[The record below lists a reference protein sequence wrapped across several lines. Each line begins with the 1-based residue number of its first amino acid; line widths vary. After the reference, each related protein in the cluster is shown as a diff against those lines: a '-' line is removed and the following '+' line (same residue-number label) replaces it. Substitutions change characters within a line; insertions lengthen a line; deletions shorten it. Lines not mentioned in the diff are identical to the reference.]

1 MLNKDGQRELCYV
14 VKVGVVEPIEGYDR
28 VEKAHVGGWTILVKK
43 DQFKE
48 GDLGIYFEIDSK
60 VPETEPFEFLASKH
74 FKVKTQKFCKGTVIS
89 QGLLMAFEDL
99 PEYFNLNIDGWLY
112 KKENPTKGTDVIDYL
127 VQEGDCLTE
136 LLGVKYSIAE
146 DNKRKSNTSKY
157 TAMVQRHQKLFRKN
171 PIVKWLYKRDWGK
184 KLLFLFL
191 GKKKD
196 NQYAFPSHFEYIH
209 RTDEERVENLVP
221 GILQDKEPWIVTEKL
236 DGTSTTFIL
245 EKKRKAFGKV
255 EYEFYV
261 SSRNVRQLRPD
272 QANYHSDD
280 SNVYWDMAL
289 KYNVEDALKDL
300 LDKNPDWDY
309 VGLQGETFGY
319 GLQGN
324 PNKLKDVR
332 FFGFNLID
340 SVQGRWNSVDSK
352 ETMAVYGIEWVPII
366 DTNYVLPDTIEEL
379 KAQADGD
386 TVVEGG
392 TGLREGFV
400 YRALDGKNSFKNVS
414 NKFLLAKGE

>member
-1 MLNKDGQRELCYV
+1 MLNSDGKRELCYV
-14 VKVGVVEPIEGYDR
+14 VEIGKIEPIEGYDR
-28 VEKAHVGGWTILVKK
+28 VEKAHVGGWTVLVRK

-74 FKVKTQKFCKGTVIS
+74 FKIKTQKFCKGAVIS

-99 PEYFNLNIDGWLY
+99 PEYFDTEDLGGTVY
-112 KKENPTKGTDVIDYL
+112 KTSGKP
-127 VQEGDCLTE
+127 VQLGDCLTD
-136 LLGVKYSIAE
+136 LLGVKYSIVE
-146 DNKRKSNTSKY
+146 DNKRKSNNSKY
-157 TAMVQRHQKLFRKN
+157 SAMCQRHQKLFKKN
-171 PIVKWLYKRDWGK
+171 KIVKWLYKRDWGK
-184 KLLFLFL
+184 KLLFVFL

-196 NQYAFPSHFEYIH
+196 NQYAFPSHFEFIH
-209 RTDEERVENLVP
+209 KTDEERVENLVP
-221 GILQDKEPWIVTEKL
+221 GILEDKEPWIVTEKL

-245 EKKRKAFGKV
+245 EKRRNWFGKI

-261 SSRNVRQLRPD
+261 SSRNVRQLRQD
-272 QANYHSDD
+272 QANFHSNE
-280 SNVYWDMAL
+280 SNVYWDMAI
-289 KYNVEDALKDL
+289 KYNIEDVLRDL
-300 LDKNPDWDY
+300 LDKNPDWTY

-379 KAQADGD
+379 KAQADGE

-392 TGLREGFV
+392 IGLREGFV

-414 NKFLLAKGE
+414 NEFLMKKGE

>member
-1 MLNKDGQRELCYV
+1 MLNKDGQRELCYIV
-14 VKVGVVEPIEGYDR
+14 RVGAIEPIEGYDR

-43 DQFKE
+43 DQFRE
-48 GDLGIYFEIDSK
+48 GDLGVYFEIDSK

-99 PEYFNLNIDGWLY
+99 PDNFTYFNGDWYHKDTNIA
-112 KKENPTKGTDVIDYL
+112 VA
-127 VQEGDCLTE
+127 EGHPMTE
-136 LLGVKYSIAE
+136 ELGVKYSVAE
-146 DNKRKSNTSKY
+146 DNKRKSTTSKY
-157 TAMVQRHQKLFRKN
+157 SAMYQRHQKLFKKN
-171 PIVKWLYKRDWGK
+171 PIVKWLWKRNWGK

-196 NQYAFPSHFEYIH
+196 NMYAFPSHFEYIH
-209 RTDEERVENLVP
+209 KTDEERVENLVP

-289 KYNVEDALKDL
+289 KYNVEDALRDL

-366 DTNYVLPDTIEEL
+366 DTNYILPDTIEEL
-379 KAQADGD
+379 KAQADGE

-392 TGLREGFV
+392 SGLREGFV

-414 NKFLLAKGE
+414 NEFLLKKGE

>member
-1 MLNKDGQRELCYV
+1 MLNKDGQRELCYIV
-14 VKVGVVEPIEGYDR
+14 RVGAIESIEGYDR

-74 FKVKTQKFCKGTVIS
+74 FKVKTQKFCKGAVIS

-99 PEYFNLNIDGWLY
+99 PDHFEYFNGDWYHKDTNIAVAEGQEL
-112 KKENPTKGTDVIDYL
+112 TKA
-127 VQEGDCLTE
+127 
-136 LLGVKYSIAE
+136 LGVKYSIAE
-146 DNKRKSNTSKY
+146 DNKRKSNNSKY

-196 NQYAFPSHFEYIH
+196 NQYAFPSHFEFIH
-209 RTDEERVENLVP
+209 KTDEERVENLVP
-221 GILQDKEPWIVTEKL
+221 GILEDKEPWIVTEKL

-245 EKKRKAFGKV
+245 EKKRKAFGKT

-280 SNVYWDMAL
+280 SNVYWDMAI
-289 KYNVEDALKDL
+289 KYNVEDALRDL

-309 VGLQGETFGY
+309 IGLQGETFGY

-324 PNKLKDVR
+324 PNNLKDVR

-386 TVVEGG
+386 TVVGGG

-414 NKFLLAKGE
+414 NQFLLKKGE